1 MLVRYVVPCNHLAY
15 RKMTYSN
22 RFLADHLI
30 PMDALGTIHSP
41 GVVDVEEGRVVWVG
55 GAQDAPARHGVT
67 AQRVE
72 GVLLP
77 GMVNIHCHT
86 PMVLLRGAGENLPVD
101 RWLNEVMWPRE
112 ARLTPEDVEVG
123 MASGAAE
130 LLAGGVTTSMEMYF
144 YGEAVAAG
152 ATWAG
157 LRCVV
162 TAPLIEDSKLS
173 GFGSWEDQLDQITEL
188 SARWEDSDL
197 IQVGI
202 GPHAVYSLSEECLR
216 GVAETAAANRMLIHT
231 HVDEQEWEVEAVRKQ
246 TGMSATAYL
255 AKLGIL
261 DSPTMAAHSVWI
273 SPEDIAILADAGAG
287 VAHCPCSNS
296 KHASGIAAV
305 TEMRAAGIPVGIAT
319 DGPASHHRLDLFE
332 EMRMALRLARIRSHD
347 AAALLPQDALSMV
360 TREAADAIGRPDLG
374 RLAPGNPADMIAVST
389 SDPAFGPVI
398 PDEDDLVARLVW
410 SGTPSAV
417 HSSWVGGRRVMQDG
431 KVLTVDVKAASEDVS
446 RRAARLAG

>member
-1 MLVRYVVPCNHLAY
+1 MNSRTH
-15 RKMTYSN
+15 
-22 RFLADHLI
+22 RFVADHLI
-30 PMDALGTIHSP
+30 PMNPEGAVHSP

-55 GAQDAPARHGVT
+55 DAEDAPPITDPVT
-67 AQRVE
+67 ERVE

-101 RWLNEVMWPRE
+101 QWLHEVMWPRE

-152 ATWAG
+152 AVWAG

-162 TAPLIEDSKLS
+162 TAPLIEDAKLS
-173 GFGSWEDQLDQITEL
+173 KFGTMRDQLDQMTEL
-188 SARWEDSDL
+188 AGRWEASEL

-202 GPHAVYSLSEECLR
+202 GPHAVYSLSEGCLQE
-216 GVAETAAANRMLIHT
+216 VAEAAAATGMLIHI

-255 AKLGIL
+255 AKLGVL
-261 DSPTMAAHSVWI
+261 DSPTVAAHSVWI
-273 SPEDIAILADAGAG
+273 SADDIAILADAGAG
-287 VAHCPCSNS
+287 VAHCPCSNG

-305 TEMRAAGIPVGIAT
+305 AEMRAAGIPVGIAT

-332 EMRMALRLARIRSHD
+332 EMRMALRLARIRSRD
-347 AAALLPQDALSMV
+347 AAALLPRDALAMV
-360 TREAADAIGRPDLG
+360 TSEAADAIGRPDLG

-389 SDPAFGPVI
+389 TAPAFGPVI
-398 PDEDDLVARLVW
+398 PHEDDLVSRLVW

-417 HSSWVGGRRVMQDG
+417 HSSWVGGRRVVQDG
-431 KVLTVDVKAASEDVS
+431 RVLTVDVEALGKDVA

>member
-1 MLVRYVVPCNHLAY
+1 
-15 RKMTYSN
+15 MTYTN
-22 RFLADHLI
+22 RYLADHLI
-30 PMDALGTIHSP
+30 PMDAGGSIHSP
-41 GVVDVEEGRVVWVG
+41 GVVDVEEGKVVWVG
-55 GAQDAPARHGVT
+55 RAEDAPTRAGAPT
-67 AQRVE
+67 ERVE

-101 RWLNEVMWPRE
+101 QWLHEVMWPRE

-152 ATWAG
+152 AVWAG

-162 TAPLIEDSKLS
+162 TAPLIEDAKLS
-173 GFGSWEDQLDQITEL
+173 KFGTMRDQLDQMTEL
-188 SARWEDSDL
+188 ADRWEASDL

-202 GPHAVYSLSEECLR
+202 GPHAVYSLSERCLQE
-216 GVAETAAANRMLIHT
+216 VAEAAAAHRMLIHI
-231 HVDEQEWEVEAVRKQ
+231 HVDEQEWEVEAVRRQ

-261 DSPTMAAHSVWI
+261 DSPTMAAHSVWV
-273 SPEDIAILADAGAG
+273 SREDIEILADAGAG

-305 TEMRAAGIPVGIAT
+305 AEMRAAGIPVGIAT

-347 AAALLPQDALSMV
+347 ASALLPHDALAMV
-360 TREAADAIGRPDLG
+360 TSEAADAIRRPDLG

-389 SDPAFGPVI
+389 TDPAFGPVI
-398 PDEDDLVARLVW
+398 PGEDDLVSRLVW
-410 SGTPSAV
+410 SGSPSAV
-417 HSSWVGGRRVMQDG
+417 HSSWVGGRRVVQDG
-431 KVLTVDVKAASEDVS
+431 KVLTVDVEAVGQNVS

>member
-1 MLVRYVVPCNHLAY
+1 
-15 RKMTYSN
+15 MTYTN
-22 RFLADHLI
+22 RYLADHLI
-30 PMDALGTIHSP
+30 PMDAGGSIHSP
-41 GVVDVEEGRVVWVG
+41 GVMDVEEGKVVWVG
-55 GAQDAPARHGVT
+55 RAEDAPTRVGAPT
-67 AQRVE
+67 ERVE

-101 RWLNEVMWPRE
+101 QWLHEVMWPRE

-152 ATWAG
+152 AVWAG

-162 TAPLIEDSKLS
+162 TAPLIEDAKLS
-173 GFGSWEDQLDQITEL
+173 KFGTMRDQLDQMTEL
-188 SARWEDSDL
+188 ADRWEASDL

-202 GPHAVYSLSEECLR
+202 GPHAVYSLSERCLQE
-216 GVAETAAANRMLIHT
+216 VAEAAAAHRMLIHI
-231 HVDEQEWEVEAVRKQ
+231 HVDEQEWEVEAVRRQ

-261 DSPTMAAHSVWI
+261 DSPTMAAHSVWV
-273 SPEDIAILADAGAG
+273 SREDIEILADAGAG

-305 TEMRAAGIPVGIAT
+305 AEMRAAGIPVGIAT

-347 AAALLPQDALSMV
+347 ASALLPHDALAMV
-360 TREAADAIGRPDLG
+360 TSEAADAIRRPDLG

-389 SDPAFGPVI
+389 TDPAFGPVI
-398 PDEDDLVARLVW
+398 PGEDDLVSRLVW
-410 SGTPSAV
+410 SGSPSAV
-417 HSSWVGGRRVMQDG
+417 HSAWVGGRRVVQDG
-431 KVLTVDVKAASEDVS
+431 KVLTVDVEAVGQDVS